1 MIRQIL
7 AAIIGISTLSA
18 STAFATGTTK
28 ACTPGKV
35 AGSYI
40 HRRVDPDTGFAF
52 IDQIIVNRDGTA
64 YWNQSTQ
71 FERLM
76 TTGSVLESI
85 GTWKCINDSTLIM
98 TTISAV
104 YRSEGVPDPFQ
115 IGELVPDLVT
125 DLWERETQRFHV
137 VNKNT
142 LERTFVIFKQ
152 FGLGDDPLSTSA
164 NPINEF
170 ISDSS
175 RIYGRVPVLTSDIP

>member
-1 MIRQIL
+1 
-7 AAIIGISTLSA
+7 
-18 STAFATGTTK
+18 
-28 ACTPGKV
+28 
-35 AGSYI
+35 
-40 HRRVDPDTGFAF
+40 
-52 IDQIIVNRDGTA
+52 
-64 YWNQSTQ
+64 
-71 FERLM
+71 
-76 TTGSVLESI
+76 
-85 GTWKCINDSTLIM
+85 M